1 MADFETILTE
11 LDAGILT
18 ITLNRPDRLNA
29 FTPVM
34 MRELIA
40 AFEAQL
46 ALAKGDRRDA
56 FARFIAGA
64 PDWREARESLSG
76 AFADSS
82 AASVAEGKKVTGLSG
97 VKTE

>member
-1 MADFETILTE
+1 MFGEGKRLSRPTPKFTAAGEAPLDPAE
-11 LDAGILT
+11 L
-18 ITLNRPDRLNA
+18 
-29 FTPVM
+29 V
-34 MRELIA
+34 A

-76 AFADSS
+76 AFADAGDGSG
-82 AASVAEGKKVTGLSG
+82 AGTRLSG
-97 VKTE
+97 GKTE

>member
-1 MADFETILTE
+1 MFGEGKRLSRPTPKFTAAGEAPLDPAE
-11 LDAGILT
+11 L
-18 ITLNRPDRLNA
+18 
-29 FTPVM
+29 V
-34 MRELIA
+34 A

-76 AFADSS
+76 AFADAGGGSG
-82 AASVAEGKKVTGLSG
+82 AGTRLSG
-97 VKTE
+97 GKTE

>member
-1 MADFETILTE
+1 MFGEGKSLS
-11 LDAGILT
+11 
-18 ITLNRPDRLNA
+18 RPDSK
-29 FTPVM
+29 FTAAGEAPLDPA
-34 MRELIA
+34 ELVA

-76 AFADSS
+76 AFADEG
-82 AASVAEGKKVTGLSG
+82 AATKLSG
-97 VKTE
+97 GKTG